1 MEASLKTDDGMEYDL
16 SCEAVLED
24 ASYRPPQNGGGQ
36 EDEPDELE
44 VDDDDDDW

>member
-1 MEASLKTDDGMEYDL
+1 VEASLKTDDGAEYDL
-16 SCEAVLED
+16 SCEPVLED
-24 ASYRPPQNGGGQ
+24 ASYRSPQNAGAQ